1 MKYWVVGEVYHG
13 GLVEDEG
20 KEVVTFRVLN
30 KAQVGLC
37 SMPVSNDFI
46 RNILRSE
53 MRKSPKRGTKSQ
65 YGVSFSNF
73 PDCLLGES
81 PV

>member
-1 MKYWVVGEVYHG
+1 M
-13 GLVEDEG
+13 EDEG
-20 KEVVTFRVLN
+20 EEVITFRVLN
-30 KAQVGLC
+30 KTQVGLC
-37 SMPVSNDFI
+37 SMPDSNGFK

-53 MRKSPKRGTKSQ
+53 KRLSPKRGTKGQ

-73 PDCLLGES
+73 PDCLLGKS